1 MDALVPMVRPMALLA
16 ALACTAPPA
25 LARDAAMPASPPE
38 AAAAPAPSG
47 AITLR
52 DAVAAALVRSPE
64 LAAFSAE
71 VRAREAATLQA
82 GLLPNP
88 VLRTDLEDFGGS
100 GRRAAF
106 HSAQTTISLAQLV
119 ELGGKRAKRQRVA
132 SLERD
137 LAGWDYEAR
146 RATVLAEVTKAFVAT
161 LAAQE
166 RLALADELVRVAAA
180 SVRTVGDQVAAGAVS
195 PIERDRAEV
204 ALDRTRLER
213 VQIEHDVAAA
223 KATLA
228 ATFGAERVTF
238 TAVRGDLARVTAPAP
253 EAEFLARVDANP
265 DLARWTTELEQRS
278 AAIELERARGIPDI
292 TVGVG
297 GRHFDEDDTSGAV
310 VELSI
315 PLPIFDRNQGGVREA
330 HERLAKAKAER
341 AAAEASV
348 RGALGRAYQE
358 FHAAWDQ
365 VVSLRD
371 RVIPR
376 ARAVFDGASDAYA
389 RGLYRWLEVLDA
401 QRTLF
406 AVRDQYVQALA
417 TYHAARVDVERLSG
431 TPIAGE
437 PTAEEA
443 RP

>member
-1 MDALVPMVRPMALLA
+1 
-16 ALACTAPPA
+16 
-25 LARDAAMPASPPE
+25 
-38 AAAAPAPSG
+38 
-47 AITLR
+47 LR
-52 DAVAAALVRSPE
+52 DAVAAALVQSPE

-71 VRAREAATLQA
+71 VRAREAAALQA

-119 ELGGKRAKRQRVA
+119 ELGGKRAKRRRVA
-132 SLERD
+132 SLEAD

-146 RATVLAEVTKAFVAT
+146 RATVLAEVTKAFVGV

-180 SVRTVGDQVAAGAVS
+180 SVRTVGDQVRAGAVS
-195 PIERDRAEV
+195 PIEQERAEV
-204 ALDRTRLER
+204 ALDRERLER
-213 VQIEHDVAAA
+213 VQLEHDLAAA

-228 ATFGAERVTF
+228 AAWGARTVTF
-238 TAVRGDLARVTAPAP
+238 TAVRGDLAHVTAPPP
-253 EAEFLARVDANP
+253 EAEFLATVDANP
-265 DLARWTTELEQRS
+265 DLARWATELAQR
-278 AAIELERARGIPDI
+278 AAALDLAKARRIPDL

-315 PLPIFDRNQGGVREA
+315 PLPIFDRNQGGIAEA
-330 HERLAKAKAER
+330 HERLAKAKAEQ
-341 AAAEASV
+341 AAAEAAV
-348 RGALGRAYQE
+348 RSALGRAYQDL
-358 FHAAWDQ
+358 HAAWDR

-376 ARAVFDGASDAYA
+376 ARAVFRGADDAYQ

-406 AVRDQYVQALA
+406 AVRDQYIQALA
-417 TYHAARVDVERLSG
+417 AYHVARADVERLSG
-431 TPIAGE
+431 TP
-437 PTAEEA
+437 TEE

>member
-1 MDALVPMVRPMALLA
+1 MDALVSTVRRVALLA
-16 ALACTAPPA
+16 ALACAPPHPF
-25 LARDAAMPASPPE
+25 AAEPPPAGDGVPRGE
-38 AAAAPAPSG
+38 
-47 AITLR
+47 ITLR

-71 VRAREAATLQA
+71 VRAREAATVQA

-100 GRRAAF
+100 GRHRAF
-106 HSAQTTISLAQLV
+106 NSAQTTISLAQLV
-119 ELGGKRAKRQRVA
+119 ELGGKRAKRRRVA

-146 RATVLAEVTKAFVAT
+146 RATVLAEVTKAFVVT

-166 RLALADELVRVAAA
+166 RLALSEELIRIAAA
-180 SVRTVGDQVAAGAVS
+180 SVQTVGDQVRAGAVS
-195 PIERDRAEV
+195 PIEQERAEV

-213 VQIEHDVAAA
+213 TQREHDVVAARA
-223 KATLA
+223 ALA
-228 ATFGAERVTF
+228 ATWGAEAVTF
-238 TAVRGDLARVTAPAP
+238 SAVRGDLARVSAPPP
-253 EAEFLARVDANP
+253 EREYLARVDANP
-265 DLARWTTELEQRS
+265 DLARWATELEQR
-278 AAIELERARGIPDI
+278 AAALDLARARRIPDL

-315 PLPIFDRNQGGVREA
+315 PLPIFDRNQGGIREA
-330 HERLAKAKAER
+330 HERLSKAKAER

-348 RGALGRAYQE
+348 RSALTRAYQE
-358 FHAAWDQ
+358 FHAAWDE
-365 VVSLRD
+365 VTSLRD
-371 RVIPR
+371 RVVPR
-376 ARAVFDGASDAYA
+376 ARTVFDGARDAYA
-389 RGLYRWLEVLDA
+389 RGLYRYLEVLDA

-406 AVRDQYVQALA
+406 GLRDQYLQTLA
-417 TYHAARVDVERLSG
+417 AYHVARVDVERLG
-431 TPIAGE
+431 GAAIGGE
-437 PTAEEA
+437 PTATED